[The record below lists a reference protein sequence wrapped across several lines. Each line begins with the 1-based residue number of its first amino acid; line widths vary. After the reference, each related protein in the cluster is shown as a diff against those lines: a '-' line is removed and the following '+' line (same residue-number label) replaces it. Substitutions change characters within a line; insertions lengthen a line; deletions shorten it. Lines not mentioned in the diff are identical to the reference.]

1 MMRPVMPSLDELRQ
15 MTPCH
20 ETVIPRDWEDWNG
33 HVNVQYYMRLYDD
46 AGWPWFEEAGI
57 TLDFIKSGQGSIFDM
72 VHHIN
77 YLAEINVGE
86 RVAVYGRLGGRSEKR
101 IHTVWFIVNE
111 TQGILANACEFL
123 TSFVDLST
131 RKSAPWPDDVAAKFD
146 AMLERDRR
154 LNWAPPLCGAIAV

>member
-1 MMRPVMPSLDELRQ
+1 MRPAMPSLDELRQ
-15 MTPCH
+15 MTPCY
-20 ETVIPRDWEDWNG
+20 ETVIPQEWEDWNG

-46 AGWPWFEEAGI
+46 AGWVWFDQVGI
-57 TLDFIKSGQGSIFDM
+57 TLDYIKSGQGSIFDM

-77 YLAEINVGE
+77 YLAEINVGD
-86 RVAVYGRLGGRSEKR
+86 RVSVYGLLAGRSEKR

-111 TQGILANACEFL
+111 TQNVLANACEFL

-146 AMLERDRR
+146 AMLVRDQS
-154 LNWAPPLCGAIAV
+154 LSWTPPLCGAIRA